1 MSEDGLGWKLE
12 ARPFV
17 TGCSI
22 DWADGRT
29 EQVKHLE
36 RPQLHF
42 EYGRSVALMAA
53 AGCRDS
59 DGVYAGGGFII
70 LFK

>member
-22 DWADGRT
+22 DWADAVPANRNMLNFHGETESGRKV
-29 EQVKHLE
+29 QLSA
-36 RPQLHF
+36 RP
-42 EYGRSVALMAA
+42 
-53 AGCRDS
+53 